1 MATKRR
7 GIHLWTMR
15 GARSFSISL
24 VPRTNHVFTRTLV
37 EFKLLHF
44 DLWTPSPS
52 VILLSP

>member
-15 GARSFSISL
+15 GARSFFISL

-44 DLWTPSPS
+44 DLLTPSPS